1 MRLEWIAALTH
12 KPSIMIYDYQN
23 RHLGSLEKKLQ
34 LIADGQELE
43 LTPEEALIYGVDY
56 ADEFP
61 GDADERK
68 EAEYGH

>member
-1 MRLEWIAALTH
+1 MN
-12 KPSIMIYDYQN
+12 YDYHN

-56 ADEFP
+56 ADELTE
-61 GDADERK
+61 DADERE
-68 EAEYGH
+68 EADNGR

>member
-1 MRLEWIAALTH
+1 MN
-12 KPSIMIYDYQN
+12 YDYHN
-23 RHLGSLEKKLQ
+23 RHLGSLERKLQ

-61 GDADERK
+61 DDEAERK
-68 EAEYGH
+68 EADYGS

>member
-1 MRLEWIAALTH
+1 MN
-12 KPSIMIYDYQN
+12 YDYHN
-23 RHLGSLEKKLQ
+23 RHLGSLERKLQ
-34 LIADGQELE
+34 LIAEGQELE